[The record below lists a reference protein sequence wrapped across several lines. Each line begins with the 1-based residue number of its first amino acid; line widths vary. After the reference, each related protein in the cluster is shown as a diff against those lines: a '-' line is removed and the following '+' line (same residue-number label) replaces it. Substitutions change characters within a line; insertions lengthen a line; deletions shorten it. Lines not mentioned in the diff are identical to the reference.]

1 MLATDSAAVSSGLI
15 SLDQFYGAYTSFRKE
30 PNQEQKDT
38 IKPGPNQPLFIVAGP
53 GTGKTT
59 CLSLRILKLILV
71 DGVSPKSILATTF
84 TKKAAAELRSRILGW
99 GFRIL
104 EALEAD
110 PTIPEDTKPALK
122 RLDINQVMTGT
133 VDSLCEQ
140 LLRDYRDP
148 GTQPPILADDFVAKT
163 LLLREGLL
171 TDERYLDENLDQLL
185 LEIYGG
191 STWGWNVGKKANLL
205 QQIWDRRHQDQVEW
219 TDFLLS
225 SSRTDDTFDEQKA
238 LEVLGD
244 AIAAYQAALEEGLM
258 VDFSLLEHEV
268 LTRLRSG
275 KLSEFTDQLQVVLVD
290 EYQDTN
296 LLQESIYFELATAC
310 DGALTVVGDDDQ
322 SLYRFRGATV
332 ELFSEFATRFE
343 RRFGR
348 SPEKVFLQTNYRSTQ
363 RIIQFVND
371 YVTLDRGYQVVRVA
385 DKPPLLHGHAA
396 AEGVPILGMFREN
409 VELLARDLGDFIHQV
424 FRGNGYLLPD
434 NSRIVA
440 NGNGGDVGDCA
451 LLCSSPA
458 EYSSSHSERLPLLL
472 REALRFKNP
481 PVAVFNPRGQEL
493 SKIQLVAIFGG
504 LLLECLDP
512 GGAVEAEI
520 RGLSRDIQKV
530 FEQWR
535 ETAIDFV
542 QSADVPEGLLGLA
555 QGWASREP
563 RRAQL
568 QWPPKVPVL
577 ELIYGLVHFFPE
589 LHDDPEGQIYLEV
602 FTRQV
607 SACEQVGKFS
617 GRVVYD
623 PENEGLSDASVR
635 ELLRDFLG
643 PIASGTVKVNEDLME
658 AFPRDRLSILS
669 IHQSKGL
676 EFPLVIVD
684 VGADF
689 KTNHRA
695 HRFKRFPEDGGT
707 PHIMENLLRPHTEL
721 GAPGRSG
728 QDRSFDDLYRQ
739 FFVAYSRPQE
749 VLLLVGLTSTLPG
762 GKIANVATGW
772 SRDSHCAWG
781 SHNRPFLL
789 I

>member
-1 MLATDSAAVSSGLI
+1 MLATDSAIVSSGLI

-71 DGVSPKSILATTF
+71 DRVPPKSLLATTF

-110 PTIPEDTKPALK
+110 PTIPAETKLALK

-171 TDERYLDENLDQLL
+171 TDERYLDEHLDQLL

-191 STWGWNVGKKANLL
+191 SAWGWNVGKKANLL
-205 QQIWDRRHQDQVEW
+205 QQIWDRRYQDQVEW
-219 TDFLLS
+219 ADFLLS
-225 SSRTDDTFDEQKA
+225 GTRSDDTFDEQKA

-296 LLQESIYFELATAC
+296 LLQESIYFELARTC

-343 RRFGR
+343 GRFGR
-348 SPEKVFLQTNYRSTQ
+348 LPEKVFLQTNYRSTKS
-363 RIIQFVND
+363 IIQFVND

-385 DKPPLLHGHAA
+385 DKPPLLHGPAA
-396 AEGVPILGMFREN
+396 AAGVPILGMFREN
-409 VELLARDLGDFIHQV
+409 VELLARDLGDFIHHV
-424 FRGNGYLLPD
+424 FRGDGYLLSD
-434 NSRIVA
+434 GSRIVA
-440 NGNGGDVGDCA
+440 NGNGGEVGDCA

-458 EYSSSHSERLPLLL
+458 EYNSSHTERLPLLL

-481 PVAVFNPRGQEL
+481 SVAVFNPRGQEL
-493 SKIQLVAIFGG
+493 SEIQIVAIFGG
-504 LLLECLDP
+504 FLLECLDL
-512 GGAVEAEI
+512 GGAIEAQM
-520 RGLSRDIQKV
+520 RGLSQDIQTV
-530 FEQWR
+530 FSRWR
-535 ETAIDFV
+535 QVAIDYFLSSKASEDFCKFV
-542 QSADVPEGLLGLA
+542 
-555 QGWASREP
+555 QGWAQRQARSADLRWP
-563 RRAQL
+563 R
-568 QWPPKVPVL
+568 KVPVL
-577 ELIYGLVHFFPE
+577 ELVYGLAHFFPE

-602 FTRQV
+602 FTRQI
-607 SACEQVGKFS
+607 SACEQVGDFS
-617 GRVVYD
+617 GKVIYD
-623 PENEGLSDASVR
+623 PEDTGLSDASIR

-689 KTNHRA
+689 KSNHHT
-695 HRFKRFPEDGGT
+695 HRFKRFPKDGGT
-707 PHIMENLLRPHTEL
+707 PHIMEDRLRPHSEL
-721 GAPGRSG
+721 NHPIRSG

-739 FFVAYSRPQE
+739 FFVAYSRPQQ
-749 VLLLVGLTSTLPG
+749 VLLLVGLNTTLPEG
-762 GKIANVATGW
+762 RVSNVATGW
-772 SRDSHCAWG
+772 DRTGSCAWRG
-781 SHNRPFLL
+781 DCPFVE